1 MKAAN
6 KININMNGN
15 TNNTTTGNT
24 TTTTTTTRVQKTR
37 QEYDDAIFDSKY
49 SEYGF
54 HHFQDPEYQRAFH
67 LREEKYRLTFLLKKA
82 FEGQEFLRK
91 MRADMKREYLTRK
104 RQMKKLQTD
113 QAIVF
118 RDAEMK
124 LQEFYSDATG
134 VPLETPRKIRS
145 IDITSPLVTTFQ
157 LPFGNTLDLKELDT
171 NEQFADLCEFH
182 IKLRSDKER
191 EFLQAELVQ
200 QEDEERECYFE
211 EQAQQWRESRPW
223 VAALSPQERW
233 SYFLTHDEQEMIDE
247 AQIAKVE
254 YKRAREEEN
263 HPWMN
268 SCRQTMERAAWVYKM
283 KIFEM
288 MTPEER
294 EADLK
299 ECERQMQEYGRDTR
313 YPTTYPEETDEETEE
328 ETEQETEEEKA
339 ERQEKETLRQMLRDE
354 KDFKEMLEDDGLVV
368 PQLNDAEAQDP
379 KAFVTCSSA
388 KSKPPSS
395 ASASA
400 SASAKKTTKAR
411 VAKQQKKKP
420 KYIPFDIHSV
430 ENAKVTKEDVV
441 VINLPK
447 KILSALSR
455 EAMKRYNQKW
465 NKKNALAKQSCAR
478 GARIPQLYDPRREYY
493 NSCSDEE

>member
-1 MKAAN
+1 LKADN
-6 KININMNGN
+6 KKTNINMY
-15 TNNTTTGNT
+15 GNT
-24 TTTTTTTRVQKTR
+24 TTTRIEKTR
-37 QEYDDAIFDSKY
+37 QEYDDAIFDSNRR
-49 SEYGF
+49 SEHGF

-104 RQMKKLQTD
+104 KQMKKLQTD

-118 RDAEMK
+118 RSAEMK

-134 VPLETPRKIRS
+134 VPVETPRKIRS

-191 EFLQAELVQ
+191 ELLQAELVQ
-200 QEDEERECYFE
+200 EEDEERECYFE
-211 EQAQQWRESRPW
+211 EQAQQWRESSPW

-233 SYFLTHDEQEMIDE
+233 SYFLTQNEQEMIDE

-299 ECERQMQEYGRDTR
+299 ECERQMQKYGRDTR
-313 YPTTYPEETDEETEE
+313 YPTLYPEETDEETEE

-339 ERQEKETLRQMLRDE
+339 EREEKETLHQMLHDE
-354 KDFKEMLEDDGLVV
+354 KDFKAMLEDDGLLV
-368 PQLNDAEAQDP
+368 PQLNDVEAQDP
-379 KAFVTCSSA
+379 KAFVTCGSIA
-388 KSKPPSS
+388 KSKPSSSSPPSS
-395 ASASA
+395 SSI
-400 SASAKKTTKAR
+400 SAKKTTKAR

-430 ENAKVTKEDVV
+430 ENAKGSKEDVV

-447 KILSALSR
+447 KILQGETR
-455 EAMKRYNQKW
+455 EAIKRFNRKW

>member
-1 MKAAN
+1 MY
-6 KININMNGN
+6 GN
-15 TNNTTTGNT
+15 TSNTTGNT
-24 TTTTTTTRVQKTR
+24 TATATTRVQKTR
-37 QEYDDAIFDSKY
+37 QEYDDAIFDSNRR
-49 SEYGF
+49 SEYGL

-82 FEGQEFLRK
+82 FEEQEFLRK

-104 RQMKKLQTD
+104 KQMKKLQTD

-118 RDAEMK
+118 RNAEMK

-171 NEQFADLCEFH
+171 NELFADLCEFH

-191 EFLQAELVQ
+191 ELLQAELVQ

-211 EQAQQWRESRPW
+211 EQAQQWRESSPW

-233 SYFLTHDEQEMIDE
+233 SYFLTQNEQEMIDE

-268 SCRQTMERAAWVYKM
+268 SCRQTMERAAWDYKM

-299 ECERQMQEYGRDTR
+299 ECERQMQKYGRDTR
-313 YPTTYPEETDEETEE
+313 YPTLYPEETDEETEE

-339 ERQEKETLRQMLRDE
+339 EREEKETLHQMLRDE
-354 KDFKEMLEDDGLVV
+354 KDFKEMLDDDGLVV
-368 PQLNDAEAQDP
+368 PQLNDVEAQEP
-379 KAFVTCSSA
+379 TAFVTCGSIA
-388 KSKPPSS
+388 KSKPSSSSPPSS
-395 ASASA
+395 SSI
-400 SASAKKTTKAR
+400 SAKKTTKAR

-447 KILSALSR
+447 KILQGETR
-455 EAMKRYNQKW
+455 EAIKRFNRKW